1 MKAYSIGRDPACD
14 IVITDNTDV
23 ISRRHAILNVTGWGK
38 YTIVDNSTNGTYV
51 NGIRITPN
59 VPVPVTRNDMISFAH
74 ISQFDWN
81 SVPDS
86 GKKLRM
92 VLIAI
97 ASLLVVAC
105 VGFGIAKFAFP
116 NHTSEPPVEVTVDS
130 TQTKKTTPVKR
141 MAPAKKAQDSVK
153 KTAPVVVP
161 AKKDTVKSEQKQDTT
176 KKEKPK
182 FRPIG

>member
-92 VLIAI
+92 ALIAI

-116 NHTSEPPVEVTVDS
+116 NHTTEPVEVTVDS

-141 MAPAKKAQDSVK
+141 TAPAKKTQDSVK
-153 KTAPVVVP
+153 KTAPVVLP
-161 AKKDTVKSEQKQDTT
+161 AKKDTVKNEQKQDTT